1 MKIERNNN
9 MIRATLTPEDC
20 LEYDISVEDLKNNR
34 DDLQDKIH
42 EICSNILEELK
53 DKDLAKNIFSVK
65 VGAVGENIVVE
76 MCPSTAPSLLDVLKN
91 IIGNIPDKEEEEPSL
106 PENISSTRRLIH
118 FKNMNEAIDFCKVAE
133 TISFL
138 KNTFIKYD
146 GTYYLDVSFDEKK
159 TDAVDM
165 FLSEFVID
173 KVEKTNSRITY
184 IFEHSEHIISDNAIS
199 TLAQI

>member
-20 LEYDISVEDLKNNR
+20 LEYDISVEDLKNNS
-34 DDLQDKIH
+34 DDLRDKIH
-42 EICSNILEELK
+42 EICSNILEELN
-53 DKDLAKNIFSVK
+53 DEDLTKNMFSVK

-76 MCPSTAPSLLDVLKN
+76 MCPSVAPSLFDLLKN
-91 IIGNIPDKEEEEPSL
+91 IIGNIADKEEEETSQ
-106 PENISSTRRLIH
+106 PENISSTRRLIP
-118 FKNMNEAIDFCKVAE
+118 FKNMNEAINFCKVAK

-138 KNTFIKYD
+138 DNTFIKYD
-146 GTYYLDVSFDEKK
+146 GKYYLDVSFDEKK
-159 TDAVDM
+159 TDSVDM

-173 KVEKTNSRITY
+173 KIEKTNSRITY
-184 IFEHSEHIISDNAIS
+184 IFEHSEHIISNNAIS